1 MIKYFIEI
9 KNRLILV
16 MFSLIT
22 FLIITYCYKEIL
34 LFLLIKPS
42 LLKNVNVGIFYVIFT
57 NINEIFSTYAKL
69 IFFLTFQI
77 FGFFLIFHFFN
88 FLFRSF
94 YKKEY
99 LFCVKF
105 LKICFITWICSL
117 YLTDFFLISLTWD
130 FFFYFKTS
138 ISYQFI
144 SIHFEPKIIEYLEF
158 CIFLYSTCI
167 FYSQFFAI
175 LLFIIFYFTNN
186 SKFIK
191 KFRKL
196 YYYSFLIFSTLI
208 TPPDIFSQIFLGLSL
223 IFSYELIT
231 FIFIFQKF
239 LTIKII
245 KTN

>member
-9 KNRLILV
+9 KNRVILV
-16 MFSLIT
+16 IFSLII
-22 FLIITYCYKEIL
+22 FLITTYNYKEVL
-34 LFLLIKPS
+34 LFLIIKPS
-42 LLKNVNVGIFYVIFT
+42 LTKNINVGIFYVIFT
-57 NINEIFSTYAKL
+57 NINEIFSTYLKL
-69 IFFLTFQI
+69 IFFLTFQN

-88 FLFRSF
+88 FLFPSF

-99 LFCVKF
+99 LFYVKF
-105 LKICFITWICSL
+105 LKICFITWIFSL
-117 YLTDFFLISLTWD
+117 YLTNFFLISLSWD
-130 FFFYFKTS
+130 FFFYFKTA

-144 SIHFEPKIIEYLEF
+144 SLHFEPKIVEYLEF

-175 LLFIIFYFTNN
+175 LLFVIFYFTNN

-223 IFSYELIT
+223 IVSYELMM
-231 FIFIFQKF
+231 FILIFQNF
-239 LTIKII
+239 LTIKIV